1 MEKIFG
7 LGDIIII
14 NPKTDY
20 ESFITNKAYSDDFKK
35 RVTDFCNDLQR
46 EGKYDNNEKQ
56 FFILSQT
63 NQIDLQHK
71 PRPEKNN
78 AFRAYY
84 KLSELLNAEKTI
96 VETE

>member
-35 RVTDFCNDLQR
+35 RVTDFCNDL
-46 EGKYDNNEKQ
+46 
-56 FFILSQT
+56 
-63 NQIDLQHK
+63 
-71 PRPEKNN
+71 
-78 AFRAYY
+78 
-84 KLSELLNAEKTI
+84 
-96 VETE
+96 